1 MLQWNFHGNHVEKST
16 LIIGNWTSCVPHKYK
31 QSSALFQSTNTSAL
45 NHAYTLL
52 FFLFYILLYTCNT
65 KWSYI
70 HIYLYRL
77 NNVLFLPFWSIITSL
92 SIPFFVFKY
101 VVFFVHFQRKIYS
114 SPETILKVDCCQG
127 KMKINFILKLYWK
140 YSAFLEIIHK
150 CFGFVKIKVKIKSHN
165 NYVYIKIYNNIK
177 VFWKKV
183 LYLYLWNNPKK
194 NWI

>member
-1 MLQWNFHGNHVEKST
+1 MEIERAVCH
-16 LIIGNWTSCVPHKYK
+16 
-31 QSSALFQSTNTSAL
+31 TNTNKAQL
-45 NHAYTLL
+45 YFNLQIHPHWITRILY

-127 KMKINFILKLYWK
+127 KIKINFILKLYWK

-165 NYVYIKIYNNIK
+165 NYVYTKIYNNIK

-194 NWI
+194 IEYNKV